1 MSSLQLERPAPAS
14 LRIWPRWPFT
24 ALLAVLFCGPLIAPL
39 FQASGLPLL
48 ADSGA
53 LARSLLASYI
63 CPTPAKSYVL
73 LGFPMAV
80 CARCWGA
87 TIGLWAGWGLFSVLT
102 NDQRPTTNDRRAPPS
117 DEGRRTKDERSIAP
131 PLYRSTAL
139 LLYRSTALPLQRW
152 LGLPWPARLALAA
165 LPFLLWV
172 AEIVWWPD
180 APHAALLLNGAQA
193 GLWAGLFFCSIWPGL
208 ASAPQTPS

>member
-1 MSSLQLERPAPAS
+1 MSSIQLERPASAG
-14 LRIWPRWPFT
+14 LRVWPRWPFA

-39 FQASGLPLL
+39 LQATGLPLL
-48 ADSGA
+48 AGSGA

-87 TIGLWAGWGLFSVLT
+87 TVGLWAGWGLFAWLT
-102 NDQRPTTNDRRAPPS
+102 SDQRPAAS
-117 DEGRRTKDERSIAP
+117 DQGAAAQDKGRRTQDESSIALP
-131 PLYRSTAL
+131 
-139 LLYRSTALPLQRW
+139 LYRSTALPLRRW
-152 LGLPWPARLALAA
+152 LALPWPARLALAA
-165 LPFLLWV
+165 LPFLLWA
-172 AEIVWWPD
+172 AEIAWWPG
-180 APHAALLLNGAQA
+180 APYAALLLNGAQA

-208 ASAPQTPS
+208 AAAPQTPG